1 MTFDDIKIKAIRAA
15 ENVQRL
21 GYKSN
26 DVFAI
31 MARNSKDVAP
41 IVFGALFNGCAMN
54 TLDPN
59 FGAVELTHMLKTT
72 KPVLIF
78 CDLDVYDLVAKC
90 LKETEMNSSVFTFG
104 GQKSDSKSVDSLFTK
119 TGTEDQ
125 FV

>member
-1 MTFDDIKIKAIRAA
+1 MTFDDIKINAIRAA
-15 ENVQRL
+15 ENLQRL

-41 IVFGALFNGCAMN
+41 VVFAALFNGCALN

-59 FGAVELTHMLKTT
+59 FGTVELSHMLKTT
-72 KPVLIF
+72 KPCLIF

-90 LKETEMNSSVFTFG
+90 VKETGMNSIVLTFG
-104 GQKSDSKSVDSLFTK
+104 GQKSSSKSVDSLLTE